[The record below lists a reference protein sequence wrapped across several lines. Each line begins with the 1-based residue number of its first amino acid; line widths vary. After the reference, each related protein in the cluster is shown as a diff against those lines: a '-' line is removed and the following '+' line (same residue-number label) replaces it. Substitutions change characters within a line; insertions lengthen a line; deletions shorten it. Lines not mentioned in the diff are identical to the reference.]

1 MKHLASFLLAAATLL
16 AVSCQEKEPAKVEK
30 FTVDR
35 TSVTL
40 QDGLEGSVDIYFT
53 SENVTPAASSNDSWL
68 TVEVFARALTISYTL
83 NDSGAER
90 TGKVI
95 VTPGSLDPV
104 EITVKQPAYVAP
116 PADAVKVGDK
126 TEDGKGMIYWVSPE
140 NPAVGKAVSLER
152 TTGLKWS
159 DDESPVAGGASY
171 VNGAANTAALVAAD
185 KSTYAAAAWC
195 ADLGEGWYLPARDEL
210 VQLFDIYNG
219 VSHSDPSFVL
229 ATVPN
234 LSAAE
239 KNARSKFDDML
250 KAAGAA
256 EENIINTDGTN
267 GNSYWTSSA
276 EEGAGDSGAYYVRFG
291 KYDCP
296 STGVK
301 KSSTSRY
308 VRCIKT
314 VGNYTYPGEPVK
326 VVLSATS
333 LNLEGPAEVKTV
345 TATTLKN
352 GVLASASVAPAAEG
366 GDASW
371 CTAAISGSDINITV
385 TENNTGAV
393 RAAVVTVTVNAS
405 SADIS
410 PVTLTVSISQAAA
423 NVEKFKLLEVYKEN
437 GTAKGIVFWVSED
450 GQKAKIIA
458 LTRLG
463 GEAWSN
469 EGTSSTRFDFK
480 QLGLVSNT
488 DGAANTAA
496 IRENAAKESVTVPF
510 LAYLDGLGEG
520 WYLPARDELRE
531 LAAAYYGVAAF
542 GDISAVVPSSLPE
555 AQKAATEAF
564 EAVMKGAGGDAVN
577 TAEASANGESY
588 FSSTEVKSDVK
599 IDGTTVSDTYY
610 ASAYYVRFGKYVT
623 DKGTKD
629 GKARYFRGVKLV
641 SK

>member
-40 QDGLEGSVDIYFT
+40 ENGLEGSVDIYFT
-53 SENVTPAASSNDSWL
+53 SENVTPSASSNDSWL

-90 TGKVI
+90 TGKVV

-116 PADAVKVGDK
+116 PADAVKVGEK
-126 TEDGKGMIYWVSPE
+126 TADGKGMIYWVSPE

-393 RAAVVTVTVNAS
+393 RAALVTVTVNAN
-405 SADIS
+405 SAGIA
-410 PVTLTVSISQAAA
+410 PVAVTVTVSQAAA

-437 GTAKGIVFWVSED
+437 GAAKGIVFWVSADGLSAKVISLKRLSGVAWSTEETLTNFGATDQED
-450 GQKAKIIA
+450 G
-458 LTRLG
+458 
-463 GEAWSN
+463 S
-469 EGTSSTRFDFK
+469 
-480 QLGLVSNT
+480 
-488 DGAANTAA
+488 ANTTA
-496 IRENAAKESVTVPF
+496 IRTKA
-510 LAYLDGLGEG
+510 LADGISDKLPWLSFIDGLGEG
-520 WYLPARDELRE
+520 WYLPAYNELKA

-542 GDISAVVPSSLPE
+542 TDIEPKTLDQISE
-555 AQKAATEAF
+555 AQRNAVKAF
-564 EAVMKGAGGDAVN
+564 EKLIADNGGDPIN
-577 TAEASANGESY
+577 SQAETANGDSI
-588 FSSTEVKSDVK
+588 FSSTEVSS
-599 IDGTTVSDTYY
+599 GAQVS
-610 ASAYYVRFGKYVT
+610 YVRYGKVSNA
-623 DKGTKD
+623 GG
-629 GKARYFRGVKLV
+629 GKTSTARTFRGVKLI
-641 SK
+641 KK